1 MIESSANH
9 QTNPEYLEC
18 KNRLENIYEE
28 KANGIRIRSKCSWY
42 EQGEKS
48 SNFFLNLEKSRSVQG
63 LIRRIFTN
71 NKEVTGSNKINK
83 ELYNFYNN
91 LFTEK
96 NVVSYAATS
105 DYLKNVSIPQLNDE
119 QIRECDDIINENEL
133 FQCLKLMPNNKSPGN
148 HGLTKEFYESFWE
161 EIKNPLLLSFDTGF
175 DKKN

>member
-1 MIESSANH
+1 MFA
-9 QTNPEYLEC
+9 
-18 KNRLENIYEE
+18 
-28 KANGIRIRSKCSWY
+28 
-42 EQGEKS
+42 
-48 SNFFLNLEKSRSVQG
+48 
-63 LIRRIFTN
+63 N

-96 NVVSYAATS
+96 NDVSYATIS

-148 HGLTKEFYESFWE
+148 DGLTKEFYESFWE
-161 EIKNPLLLSFDTGF
+161 
-175 DKKN
+175 